1 MSVYRASQG
10 VKQKSGKVWDP
21 TLKSKNS
28 VTTSRKTAEKAK
40 VKEPELV
47 RAHREEWRKEG
58 KDGLHS

>member
-1 MSVYRASQG
+1 MSVYRASKG

-28 VTTSRKTAEKAK
+28 VTTSRTSAKKAK

>member
-1 MSVYRASQG
+1 MTIYRPSKG

-28 VTTSRKTAEKAK
+28 ASYARENEKK
-40 VKEPELV
+40 HKEPELA

>member
-1 MSVYRASQG
+1 MSIYRPSEG
-10 VKQKSGKVWDP
+10 IKRKKGKTWDP
-21 TLKSKNS
+21 TTKSKNS
-28 VTTSRKTAEKAK
+28 VTYSRDNEVE

>member
-1 MSVYRASQG
+1 MSVYRASKG

-28 VTTSRKTAEKAK
+28 ATTARTKDAK
-40 VKEPELV
+40 VREPELV

>member
-1 MSVYRASQG
+1 MSVYKTAKG

-28 VTTSRKTAEKAK
+28 VTTSRAAKTKL
-40 VKEPELV
+40 KEPELV
-47 RAHREEWRKEG
+47 SAHREEWRKKG

>member
-1 MSVYRASQG
+1 MSIYRASKG
-10 VKQKSGKVWDP
+10 VKQKNGKVWDP

-28 VTTSRKTAEKAK
+28 VTTSRTANIK
-40 VKEPELV
+40 VKEPDLV